1 LDIIPG
7 FSYMYT
13 FCIQTPSS
21 VDVLGNSEGAA
32 ASYNV
37 LNTTNSKTA
46 DMVINGALVQA
57 KLFIYGKV

>member
-1 LDIIPG
+1 
-7 FSYMYT
+7 MYT

-46 DMVINGALVQA
+46 DMVINGALVEA